1 MPLVLLALLLG
12 GAVLEVLVA
21 VRVADL
27 IGVLPVVVLLLG
39 SSLLGARVL
48 SRRAVQAWRRMGAA
62 PQEGGRVGRRVA
74 DTGLVVLAGVLL
86 LLPGLVSGALGLL
99 LLLPP
104 VRAVLRPVIGALV
117 LRRFAL
123 PVVLGAR
130 GAGWAFDRAR
140 SGRPGAPAD
149 VEGHATERPGPDGGP
164 AGPPT
169 ILAPRVDGD
178 GTPRPRA

>member
-27 IGVLPVVVLLLG
+27 IGVLPVVLLLLG
-39 SSLLGARVL
+39 GSLLGARVL
-48 SRRAVQAWRRMGAA
+48 SRRAIQAWRRVGAA
-62 PQEGGRVGRRVA
+62 AQGGGPVGRRVA

-86 LLPGLVSGALGLL
+86 VLPGLVSGALGLL

-140 SGRPGAPAD
+140 AGRPGAPAD
-149 VEGHATERPGPDGGP
+149 VEGHATERPSHADE
-164 AGPPT
+164 PPT
-169 ILAPRVDGD
+169 ILPPRVDGD
-178 GTPRPRA
+178 GTPRPGA

>member
-27 IGVLPVVVLLLG
+27 IGVAPVLLLLLG

-48 SRRAVQAWRRMGAA
+48 SRRAIQAWRRVGVAA
-62 PQEGGRVGRRVA
+62 QEGERVGRRVA

-86 LLPGLVSGALGLL
+86 LLPGLVTGVLGLL

-140 SGRPGAPAD
+140 AGRPGGPAD
-149 VEGHATERPGPDGGP
+149 VEGHATERPSPTD
-164 AGPPT
+164 APPT
-169 ILAPRVDGD
+169 ILPPRVDGD
-178 GTPRPRA
+178 GTPRPGA

>member
-12 GAVLEVLVA
+12 GAVLEVVVA

-27 IGVLPVVVLLLG
+27 VGALPVVLLLLG

-48 SRRAVQAWRRMGAA
+48 SRRAIRAWRRVATAA
-62 PQEGGRVGRRVA
+62 QDGGPVGRRVA
-74 DTGLVVLAGVLL
+74 DTGLLVLAGVLL
-86 LLPGLVSGALGLL
+86 LVPGLVTGALGLL

-104 VRAVLRPVIGALV
+104 VRAVVRPVLGALV

-140 SGRPGAPAD
+140 QGRPGAPAD
-149 VEGHATERPGPDGGP
+149 VEGRATDRPDRDGGP
-164 AGPPT
+164 SAAPT
-169 ILAPRVDGD
+169 VLPPRVEGD
-178 GTPRPRA
+178 GTPRPHA